1 MGSLTNELLS
11 ILDDLSL
18 PVRVAWGVWFVWA
31 VVQTMWYWRSRPQDP
46 VYRTTARPR
55 PSASRIAAAR
65 PASAGSRPIAGAST
79 RSTEPEVD
87 SHIGGTPE
95 FLAAL
100 GLHKRAPVAGTD
112 DDTASVYR

>member
-1 MGSLTNELLS
+1 MGSLTSDLLS
-11 ILDDLSL
+11 IVDDLSL
-18 PVRVAWGVWFVWA
+18 PVQVAWGVWFVWA
-31 VVQTMWYWRSRPQDP
+31 VVQTVWYWRSRPEDP
-46 VYRTTARPR
+46 VYRTTASRPR
-55 PSASRIAAAR
+55 LSASRIAAAR
-65 PASAGSRPIAGAST
+65 PASAGSRPIARPTAM
-79 RSTEPEVD
+79 EPDLE